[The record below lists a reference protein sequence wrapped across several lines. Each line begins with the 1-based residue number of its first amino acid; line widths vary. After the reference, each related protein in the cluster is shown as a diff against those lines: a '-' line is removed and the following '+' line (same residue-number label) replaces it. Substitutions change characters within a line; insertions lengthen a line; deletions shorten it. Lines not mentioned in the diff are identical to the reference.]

1 RSRRLQLRRVDRG
14 RLRIELRGRLRVLLG
29 VRVRRRRVELRQL
42 QWFQLRRRG
51 RRIQLWGR
59 RLLKR
64 PSRA

>member
-1 RSRRLQLRRVDRG
+1 M
-14 RLRIELRGRLRVLLG
+14 LLG